1 MNSKKFNEIIERRLD
16 LIEDTLTKKAA
27 EYAINDDRL
36 HNFNKAAAFTS
47 KSREEC
53 LWGMALKHL
62 VSVTDIIDKVS
73 VGELPSKHLLDEK
86 IGDLINYLCLLE
98 VSIVEKIENN
108 ERVD

>member
-1 MNSKKFNEIIERRLD
+1 MNSKDFNEIVLRRLD
-16 LIEDTLTKKAA
+16 LVEDTLTKKAA
-27 EYAINDDRL
+27 EYAVNDDRL
-36 HNFNKAAAFTS
+36 HNFNKAAAFTG

-62 VSVTDIIDKVS
+62 VSVTDIIDKIS
-73 VGELPSKHLLDEK
+73 VGQLPSKHLLDEK

-98 VSIVEKIENN
+98 VSITEKIENN